1 MNDKYTEK
9 YIAVKDFKCVTRLID
24 LNKVPSSQ
32 LYNTLILTICEN
44 DPDMAKFYKGHV
56 CMSHNG
62 KPLTPGMI
70 TKELF
75 TGKINHIEWFTR
87 VKGGFIT
94 DIIKFVVNLARMALF
109 IPKFLIWLG
118 GLVVWI
124 IRATFFLIVT
134 AVNYLQKDGIT
145 GLVKFLTFEIIMAPI
160 TLVMTGL
167 RTFFNWVGRNSIQA
181 LSAPH
186 NVPEPGEP
194 SDKVLTSCSAGQ
206 KCYKTAEGTIPFSVI
221 IATIL
226 CPPVGVFMEY
236 GLTGWFNVLITALLT
251 LVFYFPGL
259 IYALILLYC

>member
-1 MNDKYTEK
+1 MNNKYPEN
-9 YIAVKDFKCVTRLID
+9 YIAVKDFKCITRLID
-24 LNKVPSSQ
+24 LNKVPTTQ
-32 LYNTLILTICEN
+32 LYDTLIQTIYKN
-44 DPDMAKFYKGHV
+44 DKDMATFYKGHV
-56 CMSHNG
+56 YMSHNG
-62 KPLTPGMI
+62 KPLIPGMI

-75 TGKINHIEWFTR
+75 TNKINHIEWFTR

-94 DIIKFVVNLARMALF
+94 DVIKFVVGLARMALF

-160 TLVMTGL
+160 TLIMTGM
-167 RTFFNWVGRNSIQA
+167 RTFFNWIGRNTVQA
-181 LSAPH
+181 LWGAD

-194 SDKVLTSCSAGQ
+194 SDKMLTSCSAGQ

>member
-1 MNDKYTEK
+1 MTEQ
-9 YIAVKDFKCVTRLID
+9 YLAIKDFRCVTHLID
-24 LNKVPSSQ
+24 LNKIPSSQ
-32 LYNTLILTICEN
+32 LYNTLIQTICEY
-44 DPDMAKFYKGHV
+44 DTDMAKYYSG
-56 CMSHNG
+56 CIYLSYNG
-62 KPLTPGMI
+62 KPITRATL

-75 TGKINHIEWFTR
+75 TDKINHIEWFTR
-87 VKGGFIT
+87 VKGGFIK
-94 DIIKFVVNLARMALF
+94 DVINFVVSLARMFLF

-124 IRATFFLIVT
+124 IRTTFFIGVVAIRYIT
-134 AVNYLQKDGIT
+134 NDGII
-145 GLVKFLTFEIIMAPI
+145 GLVKFLVLEIIMAPI
-160 TLVMTGL
+160 TLVITGL
-167 RTFFNWVGRNSIQA
+167 RTFFNWVGRNSVQA
-181 LSAPH
+181 LWGAD